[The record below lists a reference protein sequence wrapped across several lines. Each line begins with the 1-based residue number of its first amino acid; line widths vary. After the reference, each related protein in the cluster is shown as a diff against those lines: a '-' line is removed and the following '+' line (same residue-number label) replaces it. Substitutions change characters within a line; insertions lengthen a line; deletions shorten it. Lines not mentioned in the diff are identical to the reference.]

1 MSASWNF
8 DNEVLA
14 LIFCTSFRL
23 LFDSTA
29 PLVLEELAYCGD
41 VHGYR

>member
-1 MSASWNF
+1 MFGRELTARADLSVPCS
-8 DNEVLA
+8 
-14 LIFCTSFRL
+14 CSL
-23 LFDSTA
+23 LFDTTA

>member
-1 MSASWNF
+1 VSASWIF
-8 DNEVLA
+8 DDGVLT
-14 LIFCTSFRL
+14 LMFCTSVRL